1 MLKMVGKKIFTILR
15 SKYCLSK
22 SIFAVHKCAICEL
35 ASEGDSLVSSDE
47 DGNIYMWKVAGN
59 SLQQAGKITGLG

>member
-1 MLKMVGKKIFTILR
+1 M
-15 SKYCLSK
+15 
-22 SIFAVHKCAICEL
+22 FAVHKCAICEL